1 MKLLSKIVC
10 LMILVTI
17 STPSFAVEKADKLA
31 EYATNYQ
38 ILVDVIKNAEQG
50 MELLKPQEFAN
61 KERPEMP
68 TKYGT
73 HLGGG
78 FPSLREAYQEHIGND
93 PTLRALQDVSANA
106 DLASAQ
112 KAKGQCTLTDF
123 ERQLVGISAKVDP
136 FRLNESQNYEA
147 LYNQKMSALSMQEAF
162 NPKANLIPKLEEQR
176 LINPSEIQSLVDY
189 YLKPPA
195 VKK

>member
-10 LMILVTI
+10 LLILVTI
-17 STPSFAVEKADKLA
+17 STTSFAVEKADKLA

-38 ILVDVIKNAEQG
+38 ILVDVIRNAEQG
-50 MELLKPQEFAN
+50 MALLKPQEFAN

-93 PTLRALQDVSANA
+93 PTLRALQDVSVNA
-106 DLASAQ
+106 DLASAH

-123 ERQLVGISAKVDP
+123 ERQLVGISIKVDP
-136 FRLNESQNYEA
+136 FRYDEAQNYEA

-176 LINPSEIQSLVDY
+176 LINPSEIQSIVDH

>member
-1 MKLLSKIVC
+1 M
-10 LMILVTI
+10 
-17 STPSFAVEKADKLA
+17 A
-31 EYATNYQ
+31 
-38 ILVDVIKNAEQG
+38 
-50 MELLKPQEFAN
+50 LLKPQEFAN

-93 PTLRALQDVSANA
+93 STLRALQDVSANA

-123 ERQLVGISAKVDP
+123 ERQLVGISIKVDP

-162 NPKANLIPKLEEQR
+162 NPKANLNTF
-176 LINPSEIQSLVDY
+176 NPSGNIKLSPNAMK
-189 YLKPPA
+189 YLTAAQEQELERLRAKYRH
-195 VKK
+195 